1 MKSYCNAHGAIQ
13 INHAS
18 FSDSDAEGYGAR
30 WECGRRRTQR
40 LISRT
45 ITMRPLWE
53 TIAFLVVYTFCLKDI
68 NYRQRVAHRQGWKC
82 KTDKGCEWTSTR
94 HLILHTT
101 DFIFTGCS
109 CQVCSES
116 ERLQTG
122 ASIPACE
129 Y

>member
-1 MKSYCNAHGAIQ
+1 MGVWEEEDTEAHFKDHNG
-13 INHAS
+13 
-18 FSDSDAEGYGAR
+18 
-30 WECGRRRTQR
+30 
-40 LISRT
+40 
-45 ITMRPLWE
+45 E
-53 TIAFLVVYTFCLKDI
+53 TPVGNNSIPGEYFIYTFCLKDI

-82 KTDKGCEWTSTR
+82 KTDKGCEWTTSTR

-116 ERLQTG
+116 ERLQMG